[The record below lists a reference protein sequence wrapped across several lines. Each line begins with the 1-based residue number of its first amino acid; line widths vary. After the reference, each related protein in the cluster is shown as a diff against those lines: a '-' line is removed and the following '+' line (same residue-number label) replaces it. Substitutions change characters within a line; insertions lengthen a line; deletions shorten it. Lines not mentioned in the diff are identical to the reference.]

1 MPGYQCMLSQYSIP
15 LCTVIYVCIKP
26 FNVREGKYL
35 CHEELACLLAKYV
48 FTAFVALSQE
58 KSIDFTKQ
66 ECLINESGPTV
77 PAYSRI

>member
-1 MPGYQCMLSQYSIP
+1 MS
-15 LCTVIYVCIKP
+15 
-26 FNVREGKYL
+26 RR
-35 CHEELACLLAKYV
+35 ACLLAKYV

-77 PAYSRI
+77 PAYSRISTIKPNWLKNHAWEFGDRDQIFIQMQKW